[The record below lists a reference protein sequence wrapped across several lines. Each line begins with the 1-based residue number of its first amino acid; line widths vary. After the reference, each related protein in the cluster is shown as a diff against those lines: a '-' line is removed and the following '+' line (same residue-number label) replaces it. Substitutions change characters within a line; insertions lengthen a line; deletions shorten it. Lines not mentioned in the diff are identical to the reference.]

1 MRLADRADVPTFA
14 DAPVAAAVVSRMRP
28 VELWIPAAITLF
40 IGLRW
45 LLAER
50 HSAFGDEFFHLTNL
64 WNAIANARGGL
75 INGFVDLYVFNFAY
89 PPVFH
94 LISAPFVLFSA
105 DPILAGRVYA
115 QVLTLFVALLLYTVA
130 REVGGK
136 LAGAVAVATLLG
148 TPSFVDVS
156 RHYMLE
162 PLLMLEVLAV
172 LYAIGRYYHSR
183 RLRYVLLIAGLV
195 SAGLLTKFNFFFY
208 AAPLFIVPAAIE
220 LYRVA
225 RGRQHWSAVL
235 LNAGVVVSIPLLLA
249 GPWYMARATG
259 PMSATG
265 MLNTLYEAG
274 TLKAGLTFDAL
285 FEQTFAPLSW
295 NYSGLMQLLAL
306 MAAVIYSGSL
316 MGIRVL
322 RSLVGPLSLRQHV
335 LLSSA
340 FVSAVC
346 VPVLLGLV
354 GLGGTLRWH
363 VEAACVFVATFG
375 LLGRLRPAPRIVS
388 ISAAAAGAA
397 LQLATIYVTPVGAPA
412 LLRVPDSG
420 ITPRPSAV
428 PIGSETLARDI
439 ARHEKR
445 IGGTKPGEFAY
456 FLYHE
461 HAGPHYG
468 TVEFYLRFEGAPLW
482 GRIAGFNNR
491 AIELE
496 NIFGAKYLVDEV
508 GGNAGEWEDPENQ
521 RYRRLA
527 ANLPTAF
534 QQLLVEVSDV
544 EGRHGRFK
552 VYYVPRERITL
563 DMVLSTIEIG
573 RKLETVEPFL
583 ILWDAQ
589 RVIWRAKF
597 EPLTGNDSLRQE
609 IDGLLPRTL
618 DAERQLSTLN
628 RQLLQGYLS
637 KIQDI
642 RQRIGDVQRRTASS
656 SVYPATRASS

>member
-1 MRLADRADVPTFA
+1 M
-14 DAPVAAAVVSRMRP
+14 
-28 VELWIPAAITLF
+28 
-40 IGLRW
+40 
-45 LLAER
+45 
-50 HSAFGDEFFHLTNL
+50 
-64 WNAIANARGGL
+64 
-75 INGFVDLYVFNFAY
+75 
-89 PPVFH
+89 FH
-94 LISAPFVLFSA
+94 LIAVPFVLFSA
-105 DPILAGRVYA
+105 DPVLAGRVYA
-115 QVLTLFVALLLYTVA
+115 QVLTLFVALLLYAVT

-162 PLLMLEVLAV
+162 PLLVLEVLAV
-172 LYAIGRYYHSR
+172 LYASAGTTTLALAPCPADRGLGLSWTVDQVQLLLLCGAFVYRAGCNRALSR
-183 RLRYVLLIAGLV
+183 RPR
-195 SAGLLTKFNFFFY
+195 
-208 AAPLFIVPAAIE
+208 PAALVRRAPE
-220 LYRVA
+220 R
-225 RGRQHWSAVL
+225 WSNR
-235 LNAGVVVSIPLLLA
+235 LNTPSSRRT
-249 GPWYMARATG
+249 WYVARATG

-428 PIGSETLARDI
+428 AIGSETLARDI

-468 TVEFYLRFEGAPLW
+468 TVEFYLRFEGCAT
-482 GRIAGFNNR
+482 GGTHSRIQQPR
-491 AIELE
+491 DRTRE
-496 NIFGAKYLVDEV
+496 IFGAKYLDRRSRRRA
-508 GGNAGEWEDPENQ
+508 GGNGKTRKTNGIADLQRICRRRFSILGSRCRTWRAGSVDSRCTTFPVNAS
-521 RYRRLA
+521 R
-527 ANLPTAF
+527 
-534 QQLLVEVSDV
+534 
-544 EGRHGRFK
+544 RHGAQHHRA
-552 VYYVPRERITL
+552 
-563 DMVLSTIEIG
+563 G
-573 RKLETVEPFL
+573 RQLETVEPFS

-597 EPLTGNDSLRQE
+597 ETLT
-609 IDGLLPRTL
+609 
-618 DAERQLSTLN
+618 AELIAADRRSTLSV
-628 RQLLQGYLS
+628 RGFLS
-637 KIQDI
+637 LM
-642 RQRIGDVQRRTASS
+642 RPSRRSIVSCSTTTRPESTGFGGAS
-656 SVYPATRASS
+656 VTTRSASAAHAN